1 MVNCVQGGKE
11 SGESRKV
18 LDVWLE
24 PKRIGGDLNKKES
37 QVWGELCFGPLQCF
51 SAFFFSFF
59 FSVITLLRRR
69 IKLDLSL
76 VNKRH

>member
-59 FSVITLLRRR
+59 FFRYHPP
-69 IKLDLSL
+69 KEKD
-76 VNKRH
+76 